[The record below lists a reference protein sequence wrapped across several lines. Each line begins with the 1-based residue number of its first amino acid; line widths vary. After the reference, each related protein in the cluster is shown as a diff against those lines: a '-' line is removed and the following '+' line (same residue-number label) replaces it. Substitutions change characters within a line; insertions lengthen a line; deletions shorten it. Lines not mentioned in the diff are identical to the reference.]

1 MADVTIEV
9 KADATQAAGELKKV
23 SGDLKKSS
31 ADPNAAIPN
40 KQSAPAVGKAIGSAV
55 VGYIANQGLD
65 TLATVVGNAQGGQR
79 TGRRIASIGGS
90 AVAGATLGA
99 MAGSAIPG
107 IGTAI
112 GGAVGAIAGAVTGF
126 VQTMSEEAKNFREA
140 VHNLSSAHIS
150 GAHAQTFGEQDRAFG
165 RVISTKQRAE
175 QVKAIEDRLTQV
187 RFGDGE
193 NSIRNLQKRILKAEK
208 SGETDNIDYIRDK
221 DLFARQKAREA
232 TLERQLED
240 LRVPVAAPMM
250 RATEVGDAL
259 SAMGGSVGVSVN
271 VADINQRQLTT
282 LERIYEVLARRAGE
296 DPTASIAWKDH
307 TYYQ

>member
-79 TGRRIASIGGS
+79 TGRRIAAIGGS
-90 AVAGATLGA
+90 AVAGTTLGA
-99 MAGSAIPG
+99 MAEEKQSNFTKAIDKASLV
-107 IGTAI
+107 IY
-112 GGAVGAIAGAVTGF
+112 
-126 VQTMSEEAKNFREA
+126 QWAKNLDR
-140 VHNLSSAHIS
+140 SSESLHQIMMGLERAHIAS
-150 GAHAQTFGEQDRAFG
+150 IATTTFGQQDRAFG

-175 QVKAIEDRLTQV
+175 QVKAVEDRLTKI
-187 RFGDGE
+187 RFGEGE
-193 NSIRNLQKRILKAEK
+193 NSIRNLQKRILKAAE
-208 SGETDNIDYIRDK
+208 SGETDNIDYMRDR
-221 DLFARQKAREA
+221 DLFTRQKAREA

-282 LERIYEVLARRAGE
+282 LERIYEVLARRAGD